1 MNVAILGTTQ
11 HSQMVAQLI
20 EQHYNQWLENQGI
33 EKLNVVAYVTGG
45 GSTPNIG
52 NIPILNNVQFALL
65 YHKKLIEKIIFPR
78 EVFSGW
84 VHIHLKLQELGVKV
98 EDFIIAARLNDE
110 ITVFNFL
117 EPYFSAKYLP
127 YFEFHTADHCNM
139 NCLVCCDC
147 SSLVMEPVFPVFE
160 KIVQDFRQLKKF
172 IDDIGQIR
180 ILGGEPLLNPEINKY
195 VNFMRMIYPL
205 SDIRICTNGILLP
218 KMSEDFFDT
227 LRKNNIVID
236 ISVYPP
242 MKSKIPA
249 IQKLLFQKGISA
261 NFSGVKNYFGKVIQI
276 HPHTHAFEK
285 FLHCTSPVCNMLH
298 DGKFSVCHAPFA
310 FKYFNKYF
318 NQNLPTDGYLDL
330 YDKSLTTE
338 KLKQYI
344 SKPIKEC
351 SHCGKAQSVK
361 WQTVKHPSSISDWI
375 IDVPEEQ

>member
-1 MNVAILGTTQ
+1 MNVAILDATQ

-172 IDDIGQIR
+172 IDDIGWLR
-180 ILGGEPLLNPEINKY
+180 FVGGEPLLNPEINKY
-195 VNFMRMIYPL
+195 VKFCRKIYPHSKL
-205 SDIRICTNGILLP
+205 EILTNGTLILQMP
-218 KMSEDFFDT
+218 EEFFDT
-227 LRKNNIVID
+227 LKENNVSIE

-242 MKSKIPA
+242 MKSKIPE
-249 IQKLLFQKGISA
+249 IQNLLQQKGIELRLLPRDK
-261 NFSGVKNYFGKVIQI
+261 FVRMVQI
-276 HPHTHAFEK
+276 HPHNHAWEK
-285 FLHCTSPVCNMLH
+285 FLTCNSNICTLLF
-298 DGKFSVCHAPFA
+298 DGKLSLCSDALGFR
-310 FKYFNKYF
+310 YFNKYF
-318 NQNLPTDGYLDL
+318 NQNLPTDGYIDL
-330 YDKSLTTE
+330 YDKSLTIE
-338 KLKQYI
+338 KLKKFFL
-344 SKPIKEC
+344 KPTKEC
-351 SHCGKAQSVK
+351 AHCGNAYFFD
-361 WQTVKHPSSISDWI
+361 WRPLKHPVKLSDWV